1 MKFKLNELDNW
12 CRSFLAID
20 QMSEKDSSLN
30 GLQIGDRDSEVRKVA
45 FAVDACLETFQKAV
59 EEGADVLFVHHGL
72 FWGRPQAVTGPLYKR
87 FEILIKNGLALYAVH
102 LPLDMH
108 PEWGNNA
115 VLAQILGLENLEAF
129 GNYKGTKI
137 GVKGIFPSPV
147 KRDDIVKKLFGGW
160 EQSIQ
165 MLPFGRDAVRS
176 VGIISGGAPREVQD
190 AIDEGLDLYITG
202 DASHEIYHIC
212 IEAGINVI
220 FGGHYLT
227 ETSGVQAIQKKM
239 NKDLSLET
247 VFIDVPTGL

>member
-1 MKFKLNELDNW
+1 MKLHELDNW

-20 QMSEKDSSLN
+20 QMSGKDSSLN
-30 GLQIGDRDSEVRKVA
+30 GLQVGDRESEIHRVA
-45 FAVDACLETFQKAV
+45 FAVDACQETFKKAV
-59 EEGADVLFVHHGL
+59 EEKADVLFVHHGL

-108 PEWGNNA
+108 PQLGNNA
-115 VLAQILGLENLEAF
+115 VLAQILGLENLAEF
-129 GNYKGTKI
+129 GDYKGTKI
-137 GVKGIFPSPV
+137 GVKGTFPSPV
-147 KRDDIVKKLFGGW
+147 KREEIVKRLFGGW

-165 MLPFGRDAVRS
+165 MLPFGADPVCS

-202 DASHEIYHIC
+202 DASHEIYHSC

-239 NKDLSLET
+239 KNELLLET